1 MQLRYQNLFI
11 DMKERIKLNVN
22 GRDHEIEIDPETPLL
37 YALRNNLALNGAK
50 YGCGIGQCG
59 ACMVLLNDNAQ
70 TSCNITCKAAASYSI
85 ITIEGLGSEDSMSLI
100 QQAFV
105 DEQAAQ
111 CGYCANGMVMAACA
125 LLKRNAKPTNEEIR
139 QGMNRVLCRCATH
152 SRILKA
158 VKSASAK

>member
-1 MQLRYQNLFI
+1 
-11 DMKERIKLNVN
+11 MKERIKLKVN
-22 GRDHEIEIDPETPLL
+22 GREHEIEIDPETPLL

-59 ACMVLLNDNAQ
+59 ACMVLLNGNAQ
-70 TSCNITCKAAASYSI
+70 TSCNITCKAAAYYSI
-85 ITIEGLGSEDSMSLI
+85 TTIQGLGGEDNMSSI

-111 CGYCANGMVMAACA
+111 CGYCANGMVMTASA
-125 LLKRNAKPTNEEIR
+125 LLSRNANPTNEEIK
-139 QGMNRVLCRCATH
+139 QGMNRVLCRCGTH

-158 VKSASAK
+158 VKNASTK